1 MLKYQHQNSS
11 QTLIEGLEEY
21 YDSNPREV
29 REFANK
35 IPFLVNHDITHVVFG
50 LGTSIEEESML
61 DTWTLRGTDITWK
74 EIYNYAFD
82 KELKKLTNII
92 VKNQGGWTRVI
103 LVIVKVIPQ
112 KLKIHFNRIPKMKKK
127 WPYAN
132 VNEEMMSS
140 KISELRKE
148 YGIRLIAYK

>member
-92 VKNQGGWTRVI
+92 VKNQGGWT
-103 LVIVKVIPQ
+103 
-112 KLKIHFNRIPKMKKK
+112 
-127 WPYAN
+127 
-132 VNEEMMSS
+132 
-140 KISELRKE
+140 
-148 YGIRLIAYK
+148 